1 MKNKRIILSL
11 LFIAFFYSIQAQQN
25 KALLQEMLNGKNIQ
39 FPFEYTK
46 RTSCNSFVIPASKNS
61 LLDFN
66 IHSDIRKL
74 CLKEKTSEF
83 RVLGRFNLLHEKHVI
98 WIECGDLNNEWRQF
112 FLVMNTDGN
121 LINTLEVASGY
132 GKNLLTKHFTVNK
145 DRTID
150 TYQVFPYCSDT
161 IPYATFSSFH
171 GARLDERYK
180 FNNTGRVD
188 LLAEQ
193 IYFGREYK
201 REEIDNQLNDISKGK
216 EKITKRDYPGI
227 SRIPEMDID
236 SLALPF
242 DLVDIKPQY
251 PSGKA
256 AMHSYIDNMIE
267 KQRKNPAYTNIA
279 GNVIIE
285 FIVSKEGYPC
295 NLRVKQGI
303 DNLSDFFAKE
313 VIRLMPRWKPGVHN
327 GEVVP
332 VRCQLC
338 VNIPIQ

>member
-1 MKNKRIILSL
+1 MKNKRAITYL
-11 LFIAFFYSIQAQQN
+11 LFVFIISAIYAQQDN
-25 KALLQEMLNGKNIQ
+25 ALLQEMLNSRSIK

-46 RTSCNSFVIPASKNS
+46 RSLRNSFVIPASKNK

-66 IHSDIRKL
+66 IYSDIRKL
-74 CLKEKTSEF
+74 CLKEKTSEL
-83 RVLGRFNLLHEKHVI
+83 RVLGRFNLLHEKHVF
-98 WIECGDLNNEWRQF
+98 WVECGDLNNEWRQF
-112 FLVMNTDGN
+112 FLVMDTDGN

-132 GKNLLTKHFTVNK
+132 GKNVLTKHFTVNK

-150 TYQVFPYCSDT
+150 TYQVFSYCSDT
-161 IPYATFSSFH
+161 IPYATFSSFF

-180 FNNTGRVD
+180 FSNTGRIELV
-188 LLAEQ
+188 AEQ
-193 IYFGREYK
+193 LYFGKEYK
-201 REEIDNQLNDISKGK
+201 REEFENQSNDLSKGN
-216 EKITKRDYPGI
+216 EKTTKRYYPGI

-251 PSGKA
+251 PSGA
-256 AMHSYIDNMIE
+256 TAMQNYIDSMVM

-279 GNVIIE
+279 GRVIIE

-313 VIRLMPRWKPGVHN
+313 VIRLMPRWNPGVHN
-327 GEVVP
+327 GEEVP
-332 VRCQLC
+332 VRYQLS